1 VVWLRIVVSCWK
13 SPLNSIFVFF
23 PVFFRRSQVVFFYK
37 NLFCHGSWKITA
49 ETDKILRLL
58 QLIFERSLTVAS
70 VRLILFSSSE
80 SDFWTVLLHLIF
92 GNISERKQLLQTRL
106 TWSSLFDFR
115 QSFKLDL
122 HRCCWACCGKK
133 ILTAFQCFG
142 FKETR
147 AFYAIWRHLASP
159 VHSPLHLIVIP
170 CVDRFPNVFISEN
183 HRYRC

>member
-1 VVWLRIVVSCWK
+1 MVWLSVVVSCWK

-133 ILTAFQCFG
+133 NSYCFPVFWVQRNESIL
-142 FKETR
+142 
-147 AFYAIWRHLASP
+147 RHLAASCQ
-159 VHSPLHLIVIP
+159 P
-170 CVDRFPNVFISEN
+170 CAQPFAFDRYTMCRPISKCI
-183 HRYRC
+183 HKWKS